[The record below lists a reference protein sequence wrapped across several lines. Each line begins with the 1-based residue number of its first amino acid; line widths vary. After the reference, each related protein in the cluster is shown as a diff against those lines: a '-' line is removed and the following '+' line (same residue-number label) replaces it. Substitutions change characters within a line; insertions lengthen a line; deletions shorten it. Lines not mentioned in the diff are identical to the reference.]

1 MTISNWENL
10 VHALHLTTN
19 AVLKVLLATKSQ
31 LGVILSQECSQR
43 AKANI
48 HFVLFAAWLNN
59 LGTFCLEI
67 LQLQSVFY
75 FIVSLKHVVSDIERA
90 IKMFI
95 F

>member
-10 VHALHLTTN
+10 VHVLHLTTN

-31 LGVILSQECSQR
+31 LCVILSQECSQR

-48 HFVLFAAWLNN
+48 HLVLFAAWLNN

-67 LQLQSVFY
+67 LQLQSVF
-75 FIVSLKHVVSDIERA
+75 FILLSALNMLFLTLKEP
-90 IKMFI
+90 
-95 F
+95 